1 MSRAPTSWLR
11 PAKKDGDGRDEAR
24 PMTTRKFNDGQE
36 FFGTRLQGR
45 AFWFLDR
52 GKKSMDL
59 PARRAPSLWDIEP
72 AHRDEFDRTLDALE
86 QENRRLR
93 DLVVRLTE
101 TAIRNIVRR
110 QAG

>member
-1 MSRAPTSWLR
+1 
-11 PAKKDGDGRDEAR
+11 
-24 PMTTRKFNDGQE
+24 
-36 FFGTRLQGR
+36 
-45 AFWFLDR
+45 
-52 GKKSMDL
+52 MDL

-72 AHRDEFDRTLDALE
+72 AHRDAELSRTLDALE

-93 DLVVRLTE
+93 DLLVRLME

>member
-1 MSRAPTSWLR
+1 
-11 PAKKDGDGRDEAR
+11 
-24 PMTTRKFNDGQE
+24 
-36 FFGTRLQGR
+36 
-45 AFWFLDR
+45 
-52 GKKSMDL
+52 MDL

-72 AHRDEFDRTLDALE
+72 VHRGDELSRTLDALE
-86 QENRRLR
+86 QENGRLR

>member
-1 MSRAPTSWLR
+1 
-11 PAKKDGDGRDEAR
+11 
-24 PMTTRKFNDGQE
+24 
-36 FFGTRLQGR
+36 
-45 AFWFLDR
+45 
-52 GKKSMDL
+52 MDL
-59 PARRAPSLWDIEP
+59 PVRRSPSLWDFEP
-72 AHRDEFDRTLDALE
+72 AHHDDEFSRTLDALE